1 MMESTL
7 NIVEEAAKPLRYYE
21 HWVFMKRNADYDYD
35 VPPTVVAST
44 CNVEEAI
51 DIAIEADFDVY
62 DEEKAEIL
70 RKMKVGELYMVTDD
84 TVVWKTRSVRRRLII
99 WDHRQHYDRRM
110 DTDNFMAVW
119 KAFRKYIDYIEN
131 CYDNDLSLSAEEQAL
146 LRRHAPYQDLVFPE
160 GHGYGI
166 VGGDDGSVED
176 DGRGATLACSFTASD
191 GPAECTIEVE
201 PYPSPTTETVTVSVT
216 ARSVSLGGHV
226 EEPVLASASAAVWN
240 GAHTRA
246 HLKRRVCMTDECE
259 GECTAEEDE
268 ELLMHF
274 KNARIGDY
282 SIVVQNADSDEDL

>member
-1 MMESTL
+1 MESTMS
-7 NIVEEAAKPLRYYE
+7 IVEESAKPMRYYE

-44 CNVEEAI
+44 CHVEEAI

-62 DEEKAEIL
+62 DEEKADIL
-70 RKMKVGELYMVTDD
+70 RKMKVGELFMVTDD
-84 TVVWKTRSVRRRLII
+84 IAVWKTRSVRRRLII

-110 DTDNFMAVW
+110 DTDNFMDVW
-119 KAFRKYIDYIEN
+119 RAYRKYMDYIEN
-131 CYDNDLSLSAEEQAL
+131 CYDNDLALNTEEQGL
-146 LRRHAPYQDLVFPE
+146 LRRHVPYQDLVFPE
-160 GHGYGI
+160 SYEH
-166 VGGDDGSVED
+166 D
-176 DGRGATLACSFTASD
+176 TLTAS
-191 GPAECTIEVE
+191 GPVECTIEVE
-201 PYPSPTTETVTVSVT
+201 PYPEPATASVT
-216 ARSVSLGGHV
+216 SRSVPLGGFTAQA
-226 EEPVLASASAAVWN
+226 EEPVLASVSAAVWN

-282 SIVVQNADSDEDL
+282 ALPVNGQQESEDDL